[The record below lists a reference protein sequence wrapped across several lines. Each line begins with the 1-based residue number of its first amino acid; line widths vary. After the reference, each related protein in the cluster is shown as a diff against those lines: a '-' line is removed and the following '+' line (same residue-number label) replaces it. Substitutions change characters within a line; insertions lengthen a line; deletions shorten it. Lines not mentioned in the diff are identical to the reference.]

1 MKKILILAFI
11 ILALIISCKQT
22 PKQEQAQTPPAVA
35 SEEPKEDTTETD
47 EMSGAML
54 SDKGIGPIKELELAA
69 IDQNMVK
76 TGEQLFQSK
85 CALCHT
91 LDQKKVGPPLREA
104 TKIFSPEFIMNL
116 LLNTEEMLQKNEHMK
131 AEVKE
136 FATEMLNPELTREQ
150 ARAILEYLRSQTETG
165 AVKVSGS

>member
-1 MKKILILAFI
+1 MKRVLILTFI
-11 ILALIISCKQT
+11 ILALIIACKQT

-35 SEEPKEDTTETD
+35 TEEPKAETTEMA

-54 SDKGIGPIKELELAA
+54 SDKGIGPIKELKLAA

-76 TGEQLFQSK
+76 TGDQLFQSK

-91 LDQKKVGPPLREA
+91 LDQKKVGPPLREEM
-104 TKIFSPEFIMNL
+104 KEHSPEFIMNL

-131 AEVKE
+131 AEVKKYV
-136 FATEMLNPELTREQ
+136 TVMPNPKLTQDQ
-150 ARAILEYLRSQTETG
+150 ARAILEYLRSVTETG
-165 AVKVSGS
+165 AQK